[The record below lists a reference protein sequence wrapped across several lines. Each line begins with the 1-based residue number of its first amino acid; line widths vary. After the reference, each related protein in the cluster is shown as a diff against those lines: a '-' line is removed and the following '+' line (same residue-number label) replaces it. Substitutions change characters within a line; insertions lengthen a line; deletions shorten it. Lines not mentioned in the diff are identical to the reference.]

1 MRWLFALCLFC
12 AFASVAQAQ
21 ESRIAAVVNDEIV
34 TGDDLAARLKLVMS
48 ASGIPDTPQNRQ
60 RLEPRVLRGLIDE
73 KLQMQEAKRL
83 TVTVS
88 DKEIQDALARIEQRN
103 NMPKGGLDAFLA
115 HAGIPRSSLVD
126 QITASI
132 AWQKVVRNRLAQEVT
147 ISDEEVNEA
156 MARLKADVGK
166 PQNRIAEIFLS
177 VDNPSQDAEVHS
189 LADRLIAQIRGGANF
204 SAVAQQFSQSPSAAV
219 GGDIGWVTASQL
231 GSPLGDA
238 VDKMQPGQM
247 SYPIRTTAGYYILY
261 LVQRR
266 TLGATDPND
275 TLLSLAEVVFPL
287 SESAT
292 PEERQRVTAAAQRV
306 SDTAKSCGEMAKIG
320 REQAPQLS
328 TEIPQVKAGEL
339 PADLRQK
346 VLALKVAEASKP
358 LPLRGGIGVIMICHR
373 QNPTG
378 GMPTREQVADSL
390 GRERLDALAR
400 RYMRNLRRGAF
411 VDIRE

>member
-1 MRWLFALCLFC
+1 
-12 AFASVAQAQ
+12 
-21 ESRIAAVVNDEIV
+21 
-34 TGDDLAARLKLVMS
+34 
-48 ASGIPDTPQNRQ
+48 
-60 RLEPRVLRGLIDE
+60 
-73 KLQMQEAKRL
+73 
-83 TVTVS
+83 
-88 DKEIQDALARIEQRN
+88 
-103 NMPKGGLDAFLA
+103 
-115 HAGIPRSSLVD
+115 
-126 QITASI
+126 
-132 AWQKVVRNRLAQEVT
+132 
-147 ISDEEVNEA
+147 
-156 MARLKADVGK
+156 
-166 PQNRIAEIFLS
+166 
-177 VDNPSQDAEVHS
+177 
-189 LADRLIAQIRGGANF
+189 
-204 SAVAQQFSQSPSAAV
+204 V